1 MVIETLSPSFCSL
14 YIYKKWHFP
23 LCAAVFSSLLILSLH
38 PPLPARSD
46 VHLTRIIEN
55 DSCNWLV
62 TSSTELLLHCV
73 GSLFLEETELSN
85 KRHKVSYGVKLDI
98 PMAGPHFQ
106 KVLLILPA
114 SGHYTAPI
122 SPEFRRFWICIHG
135 GGAAKLQQII
145 EVIGKPQGH
154 LDCSPAYFRLAHHHS
169 NWQWVVTGPFAV
181 YYDKRC

>member
-14 YIYKKWHFP
+14 YIYKKRHFP

-38 PPLPARSD
+38 PPLPVCSD

-62 TSSTELLLHCV
+62 TSSTQLLLHCA

-85 KRHKVSYGVKLDI
+85 KRQKVSYGVKLDI
-98 PMAGPHFQ
+98 PMAAPHFQ

-122 SPEFRRFWICIHG
+122 SPEFRSFLDLYSWWWCSKTTADNWG
-135 GGAAKLQQII
+135 NWQTTGA
-145 EVIGKPQGH
+145 
-154 LDCSPAYFRLAHHHS
+154 FRLL
-169 NWQWVVTGPFAV
+169 TCLF
-181 YYDKRC
+181 

>member
-1 MVIETLSPSFCSL
+1 MLLKRYSRMKSFDKNTTQISGLLISLMIFFTVCRNSGDWNSLASPSFCLL
-14 YIYKKWHFP
+14 YIYKKRHFP

-38 PPLPARSD
+38 PLLPVCSD

-62 TSSTELLLHCV
+62 TSSTELLLHCA

-85 KRHKVSYGVKLDI
+85 KRQKVSYGVKLDI

-122 SPEFRRFWICIHG
+122 SPE
-135 GGAAKLQQII
+135 
-145 EVIGKPQGH
+145 
-154 LDCSPAYFRLAHHHS
+154 SHS
-169 NWQWVVTGPFAV
+169 F
-181 YYDKRC
+181 